1 MDLFTQTL
9 LRGAAGGGGASKP
22 YVEDFFG
29 TAAWNGNET
38 ARTISTGV
46 NAARGSLAWVK
57 SRNDTH
63 QHHLVDSVRGANK
76 IIYSDANASQVDIA
90 NRITGFASDGFNV
103 GSAGQVNGTSA
114 YDYVGWNFRKQEG
127 FFDIQTWTGNGE
139 DPTQIPHN
147 LGCVPGFIMIKC
159 TSHAHGWACYHLS
172 LIHI

>member
-1 MDLFTQTL
+1 M
-9 LRGAAGGGGASKP
+9 RGAAGGGGPSKP

-29 TAAWNGNET
+29 TAAWKGNET

-76 IIYSDANASQVDIA
+76 ILYSDSNSAEVEIA

-127 FFDIQTWTGNGE
+127 FFDMDGYYDGDSVTCKRCRRWKCPCW
-139 DPTQIPHN
+139 D
-147 LGCVPGFIMIKC
+147 IM
-159 TSHAHGWACYHLS
+159 YDR
-172 LIHI
+172 